1 MASQRSVKLGEFM
14 MDEKGTLHGTIC
26 GLGIGST
33 DVISEEATSH
43 DGRPYLKLIADPL
56 RTSYEVGAAF
66 PKMKDGMEY
75 YSAHLADHTRPYPG
89 TEEVLWGLQE
99 YKKAVVSNKIESLS
113 VKVLQATELM
123 KYFDYVAGGDTLAE
137 KKPSPI
143 PILDVLSRFDVRP
156 EEALLVGDSIYDI
169 EAGRAAQVRTV
180 AALYGYGAP
189 SFWKQADFRIMS
201 IKELPEIVSQAKRV
215 R

>member
-14 MDEKGTLHGTIC
+14 MDEKGILHGVIC

-75 YSAHLADHTRPYPG
+75 YSAHL
-89 TEEVLWGLQE
+89 
-99 YKKAVVSNKIESLS
+99 ESPLFAAPLS
-113 VKVLQATELM
+113 AAL
-123 KYFDYVAGGDTLAE
+123 F
-137 KKPSPI
+137 PSRGNEGI
-143 PILDVLSRFDVRP
+143 FNLVWNRP
-156 EEALLVGDSIYDI
+156 ETPKPAVEADAN
-169 EAGRAAQVRTV
+169 AGQVQGHRHKGVT
-180 AALYGYGAP
+180 P
-189 SFWKQADFRIMS
+189 
-201 IKELPEIVSQAKRV
+201 
-215 R
+215 